1 MCVVRT
7 TALSIIPDDACVWE
21 DEEEDDE
28 ETPTTPAR
36 LAVSMIEGIENKNSI
51 SEN

>member
-7 TALSIIPDDACVWE
+7 TALFIVPDDECVCE
-21 DEEEDDE
+21 EEEEDDE

-36 LAVSMIEGIENKNSI
+36 LAVNMIGGTMNKI
-51 SEN
+51 RM